1 VNVIDDTA
9 IQGRTMSLRLVFRT
23 WWPLAFSWMLMAVEL
38 PVMGAAIARLANP
51 QINLAAWGGI
61 VYPLALIIEA
71 PIIMLL
77 SASTALSKDVDSYVR
92 IRKYML
98 WMVGG
103 LTLFH
108 VLVAFTPVYDLIV
121 VRWIDP
127 PTEIVE
133 PARIGLR
140 LMLPWSG
147 AIAYRRFQQG
157 VLIRFGHSGAVGMG
171 TVVRLCAD
179 LIVIALGLS
188 TERFTGIA
196 LAGIAM
202 SSGVLSEAIFAG
214 LRVQPIL
221 RNQLLQA
228 PPAEEALTLR
238 PFLSFYVPL
247 AMTSLLFLLIQP
259 IGSAALSRMPRALES
274 LAAWPVVS
282 GLVFLLRSPGV
293 AYNEVAVA
301 LLDKPGSG
309 HDLVRFA
316 LRLMGIVTAVLL
328 LIVATPISTFW
339 FEKLTSL
346 ETELARMASKALWFT
361 LPLPA
366 IAVLISGFQGVLLN
380 ARRTRAVTESVL
392 VGLVVISIVLVLGM
406 IWGQV
411 VGLYVGWMAF
421 SLGMTGQVIWLW
433 LRSRRFLAALILTAS
448 QS

>member
-1 VNVIDDTA
+1 
-9 IQGRTMSLRLVFRT
+9 MSLRIVFRT

-38 PVMGAAIARLANP
+38 PVMGAAIARLPNP
-51 QINLAAWGGI
+51 EINLAAWGGV

-77 SASTALSKDVDSYVR
+77 SASTALSKDLDSYVR

-98 WMVGG
+98 WMAGV
-103 LTLFH
+103 LSLLH
-108 VLVAFTPVYDLIV
+108 VLVAFTPLYDLIV
-121 VRWIDP
+121 VHWMGVP
-127 PTEIVE
+127 SEIVE

-140 LMLPWSG
+140 LMLPWTG

-171 TVVRLCAD
+171 TIVRLCAD
-179 LIVIALGLS
+179 LFVIVMGLS
-188 TERFTGIA
+188 TGRYSGIA

-202 SSGVLSEAIFAG
+202 SSGVLSEALFAG
-214 LRVQPIL
+214 LRIRPVL
-221 RNQLLQA
+221 RDQLPYA
-228 PPAEEALTLR
+228 PSADEALTR
-238 PFLSFYVPL
+238 QSFLSFYVPL

-274 LAAWPVVS
+274 LAAWSVVS

-301 LLDKPGSG
+301 LLDKPGSER
-309 HDLVRFA
+309 DLVRFA
-316 LRLMGIVTAVLL
+316 LRLMGVMTIMLL
-328 LIVATPISTFW
+328 LIVATPAAKFW

-346 ETELARMASKALWFT
+346 EAELADMAVTALWFT

-366 IAVLISGFQGVLLN
+366 ISVLISWFQGVLLN

-392 VGLVVISIVLVLGM
+392 VGLILISIVLVSGV

-411 VGLYVGWMAF
+411 VGLYVGWLAF

-433 LRSRRFLAALILTAS
+433 WRSRRMLAALLTADS
-448 QS
+448 LS

>member
-1 VNVIDDTA
+1 
-9 IQGRTMSLRLVFRT
+9 MSLRLVFRT

-51 QINLAAWGGI
+51 QINLAAWGGV
-61 VYPLALIIEA
+61 VYPLALIVEA

-77 SASTALSKDVDSYVR
+77 SASTALSKDLDSYVR
-92 IRKYML
+92 MRKYML
-98 WMVGG
+98 WMAGG
-103 LTLFH
+103 LTLLH
-108 VLVAFTPVYDLIV
+108 VLVAFTPIYDLVV
-121 VRWIDP
+121 VRGIDP
-127 PTEIVE
+127 PGEIVE

-140 LMLPWSG
+140 LMLPWSA

-157 VLIRFGHSGAVGMG
+157 VLIRFEHSGAVGMG
-171 TVVRLCAD
+171 TIVRLSAD
-179 LIVIALGLS
+179 LLVIAFGMS
-188 TERFTGIA
+188 TGYFSGIA

-202 SSGVLSEAIFAG
+202 SSGVLSEALFAG
-214 LRVQPIL
+214 LRVRSVL
-221 RNQLLQA
+221 RDQLLHA

-238 PFLSFYVPL
+238 SFLSFYVPL

-259 IGSAALSRMPRALES
+259 VGSAAMSRMPRALES

-293 AYNEVAVA
+293 AFNEVAVA

-309 HDLVRFA
+309 RDLIRFA
-316 LRLMGIVTAVLL
+316 LRLMGIMTAVLL
-328 LIVATPISTFW
+328 LIVTTPISTFW

-346 ETELARMASKALWFT
+346 EAELAHMAVTAMWFT

-366 IAVLISGFQGVLLN
+366 INVLISWFQGVLLN
-380 ARRTRAVTESVL
+380 ARRTRAVTESVA
-392 VGLVVISIVLVLGM
+392 VGLIVISIVLTIGV

-411 VGLYVGWMAF
+411 IGLYVGWLAF

-433 LRSRRFLAALILTAS
+433 WRSRSSLSALIPAES
-448 QS
+448 

>member
-1 VNVIDDTA
+1 
-9 IQGRTMSLRLVFRT
+9 MSLRVVFRT

-51 QINLAAWGGI
+51 QINLAAWGGV

-77 SASTALSKDVDSYVR
+77 SASTALSKDLDSYVR

-98 WMVGG
+98 WMAGV
-103 LTLFH
+103 LSLLH
-108 VLVAFTPVYDLIV
+108 VLVAFTPLYDVVV
-121 VRWIDP
+121 VRWMGVP
-127 PTEIVE
+127 SEIVE

-140 LMLPWSG
+140 LMLPWTG

-171 TVVRLCAD
+171 TIVRLCAD
-179 LIVIALGLS
+179 LFVIMMGLS
-188 TERFTGIA
+188 TGRYSGIA
-196 LAGIAM
+196 LAGMAM
-202 SSGVLSEAIFAG
+202 TSGVLSEALFAG
-214 LRVQPIL
+214 LRIRPVI
-221 RNQLLQA
+221 RDQLLHT
-228 PPAEEALTLR
+228 PPADEALTLR
-238 PFLSFYVPL
+238 SFISFYVPL

-274 LAAWPVVS
+274 LATWPVVS

-293 AYNEVAVA
+293 AFNEVAVA

-309 HDLVRFA
+309 RDLVRFA
-316 LRLMGIVTAVLL
+316 LRLMGIMTAVLL
-328 LIVATPISTFW
+328 LIVATPVATFW

-346 ETELARMASKALWFT
+346 ETELAQMAVTALWFT

-366 IAVLISGFQGVLLN
+366 ISVLISGFQGVLLN
-380 ARRTRAVTESVL
+380 ARRTRSVTESVL
-392 VGLVVISIVLVLGM
+392 VGLILISIVLVIGV

-411 VGLYVGWMAF
+411 VGLYVGWLAF

-433 LRSRRFLAALILTAS
+433 WRSRRFLSTAVS
-448 QS
+448 RS